1 MGLRPLALWD
11 CGFES
16 SLWHECL
23 YLDSV
28 VSCQVEVSATGR
40 SLILRS
46 PRDCKVYLTEC
57 DLEISKTERERRGEV
72 RRGEERK
79 SSPQK
84 AVEL

>member
-1 MGLRPLALWD
+1 
-11 CGFES
+11 
-16 SLWHECL
+16 
-23 YLDSV
+23 
-28 VSCQVEVSATGR
+28 
-40 SLILRS
+40 
-46 PRDCKVYLTEC
+46 VYLTEC